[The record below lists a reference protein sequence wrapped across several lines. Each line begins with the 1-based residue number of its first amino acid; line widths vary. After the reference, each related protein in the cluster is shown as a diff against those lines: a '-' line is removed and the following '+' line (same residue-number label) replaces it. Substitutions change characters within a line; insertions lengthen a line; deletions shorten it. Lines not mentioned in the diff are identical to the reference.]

1 MADANPFQTG
11 QAIVLAPSALAM
23 LRKSGQPTSDLKL
36 RQLGRRYI
44 LVKIRKRVTKDGGA
58 SILVV

>member
-1 MADANPFQTG
+1 MNANPFQTG

-23 LRKSGQPTSDLKL
+23 LRRPGQPGSDPTLF
-36 RQLGRRYI
+36 QLGRRYM
-44 LVKIRKRVTKDGGA
+44 LVKIRKRVSKDGGA